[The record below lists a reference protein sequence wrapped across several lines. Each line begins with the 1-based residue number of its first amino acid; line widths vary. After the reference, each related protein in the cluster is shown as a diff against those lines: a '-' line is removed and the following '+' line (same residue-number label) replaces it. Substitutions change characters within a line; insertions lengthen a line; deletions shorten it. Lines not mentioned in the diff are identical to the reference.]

1 MGDKVDI
8 ATAETAQLM
17 TIPGVG
23 SKRAAAI
30 IQLRES
36 EESFKMQALVSCTN
50 IKQNEWARLYQ
61 DGVIDL
67 DLPQEELQIPG
78 NLAEE
83 TLSPSSRRL
92 KQELEAMQ
100 ELMKVQER
108 DFEQEKKALIE
119 QVEYGERHYKAERK
133 QREEV
138 NRGFAKELEEL
149 KKKIGMGGM
158 VRISSPPKPTHVE
171 EEKKGATDVITKV
184 VKFLETRKEQTSRP
198 EAKKK
203 SDTGCKEGERG
214 AS

>member
-158 VRISSPPKPTHVE
+158 VRISSPLKLTHVE
-171 EEKKGATDVITKV
+171 
-184 VKFLETRKEQTSRP
+184 
-198 EAKKK
+198 
-203 SDTGCKEGERG
+203 
-214 AS
+214 